1 MPAFISLP
9 AIDIGDLV
17 SGDLIL
23 RNVVINTGSSRISK
37 PVTTQPAMPLD
48 GTRPSTPRPIIDFP
62 KTPPRAQYSPDLVI
76 PTDLPANAYGV
87 LIDNVNKMVVKANPQ
102 ETAQFIQEGMY
113 FIGSFDSDTADAVI
127 EDMLANPIP
136 TETQLINQAFDEGF
150 PLAVSSYLM
159 GMIIFEAVKN
169 AQENWGNFI
178 PLEERLQDAFNTP
191 PALPFPKTSSAFPKT
206 PLIYFSEASEVTL
219 TSSGRPLQMRS
230 AKSFID
236 EQLKAR
242 NLPYQI
248 AKDIQGELGLGVELS
263 GQVNNQ
269 DAESR
274 LYDMVTALNDK
285 GSIGYFLDFIRPT
298 PAQPAVTDLSQY
310 SSVKQIQ
317 DAYTGISLEIHDL
330 EQSGKG
336 YIFEDVRPLTD
347 EELRQEGVT
356 NQIVT
361 NPNFNLPP
369 REPLVI
375 GYETFTYKDG
385 TSITKQIPIKQ
396 DAQMID
402 AQKEG
407 YRQWYAQWA
416 RVADKLNEMA
426 MTKTSVDGSTR
437 EGMITEEHRQQA
449 KAYQE
454 YNNYFLLRDISLGS
468 IVSPTKGYPSA
479 RWLKPEDVET
489 YAQYRARIGLI
500 NKPEVNVLP
509 STEKVVATPRVS
521 PKLKELQEQQS
532 IIAQQLGV
540 PANCKPTSPLVV
552 PPALVPSNCL
562 PPPPINPPIVPNKP
576 QVIVPPIIN
585 PPSTISNN
593 NNNPNPNPNNPNPNN
608 PNLNKP
614 DPNIPKGG
622 GFIILPRANAQGGQA
637 VHYPSGRQFT
647 IVSDGQGGN
656 KIGSYIA
663 GTGLT

>member
-1 MPAFISLP
+1 MPTPILLP
-9 AIDIGDLV
+9 AIDMGDV
-17 SGDLIL
+17 VGGDLIL

-48 GTRPSTPRPIIDFP
+48 GTRPPTPRPIIDFP

-178 PLEERLQDAFNTP
+178 PLEERLQDVFNTP

-248 AKDIQGELGLGVELS
+248 AKDIEGELGLGVELS

-274 LYDMVTALNDK
+274 LWDMVTALNDK
-285 GSIGYFLDFIRPT
+285 GSIGYFLDFIRPA

-310 SSVKQIQ
+310 GSVEQIQ
-317 DAYTGISLEIHDL
+317 DAYTAISLEIHDL

-336 YIFEDVRPLTD
+336 YTYEDVRPLTD
-347 EELRQEGVT
+347 EELRQEGET
-356 NQIVT
+356 NQLVA
-361 NPNFNLPP
+361 NPNFQLPP
-369 REPLVI
+369 SAPLKI
-375 GYETFTYKDG
+375 GYETIQYQDG
-385 TSITKQIPIKQ
+385 TSITKVVQIMP
-396 DAQMID
+396 DAQTLER
-402 AQKEG
+402 QKEG

-416 RVADKLNEMA
+416 KIADQLNRMA
-426 MTKTSVDGSTR
+426 RTETSVDGITR

-454 YNNYFLLRDISLGS
+454 YYNYFLLHDISLGS

-489 YAQYRARIGLI
+489 YKQYRARIGLI

-509 STEKVVATPRVS
+509 STAKVVATPRVS
-521 PKLKELQEQQS
+521 SRLKELQEQQS

-552 PPALVPSNCL
+552 PPALVSSNCL
-562 PPPPINPPIVPNKP
+562 PPPPIKPPIVPDKP
-576 QVIVPPIIN
+576 QVIDPPIID
-585 PPSTISNN
+585 PPFTTSNN
-593 NNNPNPNPNNPNPNN
+593 SDD
-608 PNLNKP
+608 KP

-622 GFIILPRANAQGGQA
+622 GFIILPKTSKQGGQA
-637 VHYPSGRQFT
+637 VHYPSGKQFT
-647 IVSDGQGGN
+647 IVSDGKGGN

-663 GTGLT
+663 GTGKDDQGNFR